1 MYSGCVWCTVCVF
14 GVQRVWLVYSGCGWC
29 TVGVV
34 GVQWVWLVYSGC
46 GWCIVCVCL
55 VHTDLGIHGAGIVQD
70 VEEGLIGE
78 VSQSLDTLQGDR
90 LQLPT

>member
-1 MYSGCVWCTVCVF
+1 MVGVQWVWLVYSGCGWRTVGAV
-14 GVQRVWLVYSGCGWC
+14 GVQWVWLVYSGCGWC

-34 GVQWVWLVYSGC
+34 G
-46 GWCIVCVCL
+46 

-70 VEEGLIGE
+70 VEEGLVGE

-90 LQLPT
+90 LQLAT